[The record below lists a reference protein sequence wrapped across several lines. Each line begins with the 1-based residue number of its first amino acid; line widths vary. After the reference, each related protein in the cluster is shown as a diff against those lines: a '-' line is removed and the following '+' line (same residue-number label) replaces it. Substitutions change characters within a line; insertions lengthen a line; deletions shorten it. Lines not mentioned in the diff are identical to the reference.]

1 MCLNLGTVIWFK
13 ACSKEV
19 KCEPRE
25 ALMSQGEM
33 RGGNFLTRFS
43 PHVQAKLLAFAQ
55 AFHFNADEDIVR
67 VCDHS
72 LYFYIVNSGRV
83 ALEMKIPTLGHR
95 ILRTGEVGDMF
106 SWSALVESRLATASV
121 RALEDTQAM
130 GIKGGALA
138 DACREDYELGFELYR
153 ALTEVIAS
161 RFVATRLQ
169 FVNIF
174 SRG

>member
-55 AFHFNADEDIVR
+55 AFHFKADEDMYGWAI
-67 VCDHS
+67 
-72 LYFYIVNSGRV
+72 
-83 ALEMKIPTLGHR
+83 
-95 ILRTGEVGDMF
+95 
-106 SWSALVESRLATASV
+106 TASIS
-121 RALEDTQAM
+121 T
-130 GIKGGALA
+130 
-138 DACREDYELGFELYR
+138 
-153 ALTEVIAS
+153 S
-161 RFVATRLQ
+161 RTVE
-169 FVNIF
+169 
-174 SRG
+174 GWHWK